1 MQMPEVGQY
10 CKAYPAR
17 LLRSYKHWTENS
29 ANVRKE
35 QKVVNGDAVEIGRIL
50 TDDDVLYL
58 QESYV
63 VTDGIFLNENII
75 FDQVNEEWQE
85 YCKSVLNF
93 RTLSVEKSTKAEAP
107 VSESNPPTAKKT
119 RKPKRQKGENK

>member
-1 MQMPEVGQY
+1 MPEIGPY
-10 CKAYPAR
+10 CKAYPAG
-17 LLRSYKHWTENS
+17 LLRKYSHWTENS

-35 QKVVNGDAVEIGRIL
+35 QMVVDGKFVETGRIL

-75 FDQVNEEWQE
+75 YDQVNEEWQE

-93 RTLSVEKSTKAEAP
+93 RIPSMEKSASAEAP
-107 VSESNPPTAKKT
+107 EGESQPSATKKT